1 MSETGMASDEREPTR
16 EELEAQLFSLL
27 RTKYKVHWREK
38 NNEAGGSPSQEK
50 QAELKVLREEIKS
63 VFDRIRLMDK
73 KYKIPPLH
81 MFE

>member
-1 MSETGMASDEREPTR
+1 MARDDREATR

-27 RTKYKVHWREK
+27 RTKYRVHWREK
-38 NNEAGGSPSQEK
+38 NSAGGGSPSQEK

-63 VFDRIRLMDK
+63 VFDRIRLIDK
-73 KYKIPPLH
+73 KYKIPPLR